1 VISALCGKAPRC
13 GQEHLRRRS
22 YVKRSG
28 ANLLCGHANASG
40 YHCGRGRI
48 PAMPDNDNPPP
59 SQPFFL
65 IVADYDRGFF
75 TVEGP
80 MTDDRPWN
88 DLARH
93 VRDHR
98 QFRVACGPTGPD
110 RDELAAE
117 FRKTNKLAGA
127 PPGSVMKPRQ

>member
-1 VISALCGKAPRC
+1 
-13 GQEHLRRRS
+13 
-22 YVKRSG
+22 
-28 ANLLCGHANASG
+28 
-40 YHCGRGRI
+40 
-48 PAMPDNDNPPP
+48 MPDNDNPPP
-59 SQPFFL
+59 APPFFL

-88 DLARH
+88 DLARY

-98 QFRVACGPTGPD
+98 QFHVACGPTGPD

-117 FRKTNKLAGA
+117 CRKT
-127 PPGSVMKPRQ
+127 GSVTPGATGAAGSTD

>member
-1 VISALCGKAPRC
+1 
-13 GQEHLRRRS
+13 
-22 YVKRSG
+22 
-28 ANLLCGHANASG
+28 
-40 YHCGRGRI
+40 
-48 PAMPDNDNPPP
+48 MPDNDNPPP

-98 QFRVACGPTGPD
+98 QFHVVCGPTGPD

-117 FRKTNKLAGA
+117 SRKTNKLAGA
-127 PPGSVMKPRQ
+127 PPGSVMRPRQ

>member
-1 VISALCGKAPRC
+1 
-13 GQEHLRRRS
+13 
-22 YVKRSG
+22 
-28 ANLLCGHANASG
+28 
-40 YHCGRGRI
+40 
-48 PAMPDNDNPPP
+48 MPDNDNPPP

-80 MTDDRPWN
+80 MIDDRPWN

-98 QFRVACGPTGPD
+98 QFHV
-110 RDELAAE
+110 E
-117 FRKTNKLAGA
+117 AG
-127 PPGSVMKPRQ
+127 

>member
-1 VISALCGKAPRC
+1 
-13 GQEHLRRRS
+13 
-22 YVKRSG
+22 
-28 ANLLCGHANASG
+28 
-40 YHCGRGRI
+40 
-48 PAMPDNDNPPP
+48 MPDNDNPRP

-80 MTDDRPWN
+80 MTDDGPWN
-88 DLARH
+88 DLARY

-98 QFRVACGPTGPD
+98 QFHVACGPTGPD

-127 PPGSVMKPRQ
+127 PPGSVMRPRQ

>member
-1 VISALCGKAPRC
+1 MPAPTTTILILASPFAGMTQSRFGGC
-13 GQEHLRRRS
+13 DLSPLWEGTPVWPQAS
-22 YVKRSG
+22 QAAIGSQANSG
-28 ANLLCGHANASG
+28 
-40 YHCGRGRI
+40 HCGRGRI
-48 PAMPDNDNPPP
+48 PAMPDNDSPPP
-59 SQPFFL
+59 SQSFFL

-98 QFRVACGPTGPD
+98 QFHVVCGPTGPD
-110 RDELAAE
+110 RDA
-117 FRKTNKLAGA
+117 RRRV
-127 PPGSVMKPRQ
+127 P